1 MYGSTYAALLQASS
15 HATLLRLEAS
25 NPIGLRLA
33 DRATG
38 RLAGAAEVSLMAG
51 EKLQVGIKLRAPRL
65 AEMCGTAPLSGPQ
78 ATILHYVP
86 RVVANDQRL
95 KPRWW

>member
-1 MYGSTYAALLQASS
+1 MYGSTYAALLRASS
-15 HATLLRLEAS
+15 DARLLRLEAS
-25 NPIGLRLA
+25 NLIGLRLTN
-33 DRATG
+33 RATG
-38 RLAGAAEVSLMAG
+38 RLAGVAEVSLMAG
-51 EKLQVGIKLRAPRL
+51 EKLHAGIKLQAPRH

-95 KPRWW
+95 KTR